1 MKIVKDFIKNCYEV
15 YNCLDI
21 TEKVII
27 LTFLVG
33 VSSCILVEIY
43 RDYYNDIAATSNQ
56 EKLNEYVIENEVE
69 GVKQTII
76 ISGENLSIINK

>member
-1 MKIVKDFIKNCYEV
+1 MKIVKDFIKDCYEV